1 MKAIPS
7 YTKILTIGSSMTE
20 NALVGP
26 VVIQEKLDG
35 SQFSFGFNEDGE
47 FVMRSKGVALYE
59 ENYAEMFKEGVEYVL
74 SIKDKLLERFNQGE
88 LRDIYFYSEYLR
100 SPKHNILKYD
110 RTPKN
115 YICLFDILS
124 KGAWLPRAEIEAWA
138 DILGVEVIPQ
148 IWSGILD
155 EGFLK
160 DQGTKISTPGEFL
173 KNLSQGTISFLA
185 GDSKLIAEGVVIKNY
200 EQTLLL
206 GGHIFPLFTKFVRE
220 EFKEK
225 HAVEWAATN
234 TARGSVEEYIKGFT
248 STARWDKAIIH
259 RKEKGELLNEPKDI
273 GPLMEEIHRDIEEE
287 EQQNIKDFLYK
298 AYIKDIKRLA
308 TKGFPMYYKEKLLE
322 NLKK

>member
-1 MKAIPS
+1 
-7 YTKILTIGSSMTE
+7 MTE

-26 VVIQEKLDG
+26 VIIQEKLDG

-59 ENYAEMFKEGVEYVL
+59 DNYAEMFKEGVEYVL
-74 SIKDKLLERFNQGE
+74 SIKDKLLERFSDGE

-100 SPKHNILKYD
+100 TPKHNIIKYD
-110 RTPKN
+110 RIPKN

-124 KGAWLPRAEIEAWA
+124 KGEWLPRAEVEAWA

-148 IWSGILD
+148 LWSGVLGD
-155 EGFLK
+155 EFLET
-160 DQGTKISTPGEFL
+160 QGTQISTPGDFL
-173 KNLSQGTISFLA
+173 KNLAEGTQSFLS
-185 GDSKLIAEGVVIKNY
+185 DETKIIAEGVVIKNY

-220 EFKEK
+220 AFKEK

-234 TARGSVEEYIKGFT
+234 TAKGSVEEYIKGFT
-248 STARWDKAIIH
+248 SHARWDKAIIH
-259 RKEKGELLNEPKDI
+259 RKEKGELLGAPQDI